1 MSRRWTSAGSLAMV
15 LLLGTGLVAGCTD
28 AEPAPPGP
36 SPTATSSAPPVS
48 LKFGVFGP
56 DAEIAAYSD
65 LARAYSADAENVD
78 VEVVSWADRD
88 EAARAYASGERMPDV
103 FMVSQRDLASVTEKD
118 LTQPVDELLDARGV
132 SFGDDYSRDA
142 LQAFADDN
150 SLACMPYSI
159 SPMVIYYNT
168 ALVDFERMLRRGL
181 DAPEPDENG
190 VIDEWSFEQFTAS
203 AEFATRPGRG
213 TRGVYIEP
221 SLRGLAPFVY
231 SGGGKVFDD
240 DKEPTSLAF
249 SDGDSRSA
257 LQTTLTLLRDAQLTP
272 TPQQLA
278 RQDAQ
283 TLFEEG
289 RLGMIAGFRSLTPEL
304 RTVAGL
310 DFEVMPMPEISR
322 SGTVGEVIGMCISA
336 DTKDVA
342 ASADFLVNVLSEE
355 SVAQVVRHGYL
366 VPANVAVATSEA
378 FLQPGRSPAN
388 AAVFNASVR
397 DIVVPPQLDSW
408 SELEAAVAPALRL
421 LVSVP
426 VLDDARLEEITSQID
441 LDSQAVLSPPQPT
454 ESPSASG

>member
-15 LLLGTGLVAGCTD
+15 LLLATGLVAGCTD

-88 EAARAYASGERMPDV
+88 EAARAYASGEPMPDV

-322 SGTVGEVIGMCISA
+322 SG
-336 DTKDVA
+336 D
-342 ASADFLVNVLSEE
+342 
-355 SVAQVVRHGYL
+355 
-366 VPANVAVATSEA
+366 
-378 FLQPGRSPAN
+378 GR
-388 AAVFNASVR
+388 
-397 DIVVPPQLDSW
+397 
-408 SELEAAVAPALRL
+408 
-421 LVSVP
+421 
-426 VLDDARLEEITSQID
+426 
-441 LDSQAVLSPPQPT
+441 
-454 ESPSASG
+454 